1 VTATSKSP
9 TTKLILNSTPR
20 KLKGRMDK
28 TRQIEDHFDF
38 DQSEMKQDPLQT
50 DDGRTDK

>member
-1 VTATSKSP
+1 
-9 TTKLILNSTPR
+9 
-20 KLKGRMDK
+20 MDK

-50 DDGRTDK
+50 DDGRTNDNLWQQLERYLITCTVG